1 MIERSEILSK
11 NTLYNCNFK
20 TIGRGLR
27 RVNIDDLLRNADE
40 DNNSKISVC
49 IPEFNID
56 LKAPDISPIQDI
68 CTDDEYIKIL
78 RTKSESLIMEDSA
91 LNEYYTGLSSRLD
104 SKKIDEIFAIVKADI
119 PIEPIRRA
127 NERASNSIKK
137 INSHLKPKIE
147 KKSEPEFIQESM
159 IEVSEFQSESGE
171 TALVLGTDGDID
183 SLSEKI
189 KNGEIGIETEGENPD
204 QLSLDI
210 DFNDEAEPKTNIVD
224 LKLAFDMID
233 SDDSDDSSPDEK
245 TNFFS
250 KIFQYKQNTDS
261 SEIENNNEIS
271 NEYDGFEYN
280 SEADKSEAQ
289 TLLKR
294 ALSLSVKKVISAF
307 VLFALIFGIE
317 ISAHTDTFISHF
329 ISYKRYDIIYV
340 LFQLQIMFVF
350 GAIMRGCIA
359 RGIKSFSTGKMNSN
373 TVFTITFIIS
383 SLHCVYSIFHSEA
396 SSTLYISIPALIG
409 LSLAINSYIKCKKD
423 LYCFS
428 IISSEKVKY
437 VASELSASSQEASKF
452 YSYLIEDSDIYTASK
467 TNFVSSFFKR
477 ISQTPKSEDILT
489 AIIPGVL
496 FSSAIIF
503 SVCFFVKN
511 FSIYDSITGTVAF
524 LCTALPLTSVFVISI
539 PLLAANIS
547 CRKINSAI
555 IGDCAAEEYSNAS
568 VISFEDTEIF
578 PQEKVKLTNIKAY
591 HDTRIDQVVIELA
604 RIFSYMGGPLQK
616 LFSDAVGGL
625 FEEHTV
631 IKVIESA
638 ENGILLAAD
647 GVDYYLGNG
656 DFMRSHSLKY
666 EDDEEDLA
674 YISKGGSVMIFGAN
688 DVVAAKL
695 FFKYKPQK
703 GFRKLL
709 SHMYESGLCVG
720 IKTLDPNI
728 NNSLLSFYA
737 ADSQC
742 PISILKVSD
751 PKEIIATSEKIDSGI
766 VSCKSLGAFL
776 KAFMLCDKARHSIK
790 SNSIVMLTG
799 VILTSLL
806 LLFISFTGDILNFS
820 PIYAFLFQV
829 MWSIT
834 ILILSFLK

>member
-1 MIERSEILSK
+1 MIERSVILSK
-11 NTLYNCNFK
+11 DTSYNCNFK
-20 TIGRGLR
+20 TIGRVLR
-27 RVNIDDLLRNADE
+27 RVDINDLLKNADD
-40 DNNSKISVC
+40 DNNSKISAC

-68 CTDDEYIKIL
+68 CTDDEYIKVL
-78 RTKSESLIMEDSA
+78 RTKSESLIMEDST

-104 SKKIDEIFAIVKADI
+104 SKKIDEIFSIIKADI

-127 NERASNSIKK
+127 TERASNSTKK

-159 IEVSEFQSESGE
+159 LDSVEVQNETEE
-171 TALVLGTDGDID
+171 TALILNGDNDFD
-183 SLSEKI
+183 SISEKI
-189 KNGEIGIETEGENPD
+189 QNGEIGIETDTNNSD
-204 QLSLDI
+204 QLSLEL
-210 DFNDEAEPKTNIVD
+210 DFIEDTEVKTNQVD

-233 SDDSDDSSPDEK
+233 NDDSEDSSQEEK
-245 TNFFS
+245 GGFLS
-250 KIFQYKQNTDS
+250 RIFQYKQNSENVDIESDS
-261 SEIENNNEIS
+261 NIS
-271 NEYDGFEYN
+271 DEYDGFEYN
-280 SEADKSEAQ
+280 SEADKGEAQ

-307 VLFALIFGIE
+307 ILFSLILGIE
-317 ISAHTDTFISHF
+317 IGAHTDTFISHY
-329 ISYKRYDIIYV
+329 IQYKSYDIIYI
-340 LFQLQIMFVF
+340 LIQLQILFVF
-350 GAIMRGCIA
+350 GAIMRGSIGK
-359 RGIKSFSTGKMNSN
+359 GIKSFSTGRMNSD
-373 TVFTITFIIS
+373 TVFTITFIVS
-383 SLHCVYSIFHSEA
+383 SLHCIYSLFHSEA
-396 SSTLYISIPALIG
+396 SSTLYIIIPALIG
-409 LSLAINSYIKCKKD
+409 LSLALNAFIKCKKD

-428 IISSEKVKY
+428 VISSENVKY

-467 TNFVSSFFKR
+467 TSFVTSFFKR
-477 ISQTPKSEDILT
+477 ISKTSKSEDILT

-496 FSSAIIF
+496 FASAIIF
-503 SVCFFVKN
+503 SVCFFVKS

-524 LCTALPLTSVFVISI
+524 LCTALPLTSVFVISL
-539 PLLAANIS
+539 PLFAANLS
-547 CRKINSAI
+547 CKKINSAI

-578 PQEKVKLTNIKAY
+578 PEEKVKLTNIKAY
-591 HDTRIDQVVIELA
+591 YNMRIDQVVIELA
-604 RIFSYMGGPLQK
+604 KIFSYLGGPLKK
-616 LFSDAVGGL
+616 LFSDAVSGV

-638 ENGILLAAD
+638 ENGIMLAAD

-656 DFMRSHSLKY
+656 DFMRSHSLQY
-666 EDDEEDLA
+666 EDDEEDIA
-674 YISKGGSVMIFGAN
+674 YINKGGSVMIFAAN

-709 SHMYESGLCVG
+709 RHMYESGLCVG

-728 NNSLLSFYA
+728 NNSLLSFHA

-751 PKEIIATSEKIDSGI
+751 PKEIIATAEKIDSGI
-766 VSCKSLGAFL
+766 VSCKSLGSFL

-790 SNSIVMLTG
+790 SNGVVMLTG
-799 VILTSLL
+799 VVLTSLL

-820 PIYAFLFQV
+820 PIYAFLFQI
-829 MWSIT
+829 MWSLT
-834 ILILSFLK
+834 VMILSFLK